1 MKSIMELKSPG
12 YATFANPKAG
22 KMRDAPLPYTPKG
35 KGLPQGGPTMAI
47 TTPGFATFDN
57 PQGWRTNEIPMQA
70 DLLRNTTS
78 LSPTIF
84 NQAPPPPMP
93 GLQMPM
99 QQPMMAQQAQ
109 AMALRG
115 MG

>member
-35 KGLPQGGPTMAI
+35 KGLPHDGIPTGVS
-47 TTPGFATFDN
+47 TPGATFDN
-57 PQGWRTNEIPMQA
+57 PKGWRTNEIPMQA
-70 DLLRNTTS
+70 DLLRNTSS

>member
-35 KGLPQGGPTMAI
+35 KGLPHDGIPI
-47 TTPGFATFDN
+47 EVSTPGATFDN
-57 PQGWRTNEIPMQA
+57 PQGWRTNEMPMQA
-70 DLLRNTTS
+70 DLLRNTSS